1 MRARLAD
8 KIMRPTLGFRQSTR
22 PMACEEEWRKG
33 MKSTEIRVER
43 FNVVATRSFEEH
55 LAGLYAGIGRP
66 AMSTLAPKLAAAES
80 FSEFE
85 QLVDGAVG
93 TSDLMEFLR
102 LDLAYGL
109 AEGPRSNSLQD
120 DTHHAGNPLI
130 MKRRRSMFPTL
141 ALTLRSP
148 FSSTRVRTGYISL
161 TTQWQ
166 AFCHRTETR
175 RRWR

>member
-1 MRARLAD
+1 
-8 KIMRPTLGFRQSTR
+8 
-22 PMACEEEWRKG
+22 MACEEEWRKG
-33 MKSTEIRVER
+33 VKSTEIRVER
-43 FNVVATRSFEEH
+43 FNVVSAKSFEET

-85 QLVDGAVG
+85 QLVNGAVG
-93 TSDLMEFLR
+93 TADLMEFLR
-102 LDLAYGL
+102 LDLGMALRKDPAETAYKMI
-109 AEGPRSNSLQD
+109 RII
-120 DTHHAGNPLI
+120 AGNPLI

-166 AFCHRTETR
+166 AFCLLMETR